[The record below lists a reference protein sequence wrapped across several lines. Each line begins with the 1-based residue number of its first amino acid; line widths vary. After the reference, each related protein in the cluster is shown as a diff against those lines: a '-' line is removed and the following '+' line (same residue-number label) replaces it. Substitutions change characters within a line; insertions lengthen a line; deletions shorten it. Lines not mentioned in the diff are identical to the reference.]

1 MLQCWLYHYLI
12 IFWHV
17 LMPGFLLNNS
27 NQICKNNIIFR
38 KYLAFFMAN
47 MKCIK
52 IYAEKWN
59 TTQPI
64 HRKCCPILWT
74 ESSKFHESIVSIKN
88 IFLIRTWNML
98 HKSLQISAKCLSKN
112 HLFWSKVTLIRSILS
127 TTNVWFFLS
136 FGCQK
141 LNISWHKL
149 VWVIQCYKWVA
160 THQAKY
166 GSENWSLSSIR
177 LHIVRLV

>member
-1 MLQCWLYHYLI
+1 MFWCLGFCWIIQIKFAKIILYFANILH
-12 IFWHV
+12 FSWQTWNV
-17 LMPGFLLNNS
+17 LKYT
-27 NQICKNNIIFR
+27 QKN
-38 KYLAFFMAN
+38 
-47 MKCIK
+47 
-52 IYAEKWN
+52 E
-59 TTQPI
+59 TQHNPYI
-64 HRKCCPILWT
+64 GSCCPILWT